1 MNVLESDKSWYV
13 LKNNFLSISDKEL
26 YNNHLHHNTTYISNV
41 AIHKQNKRELLDM
54 VLSTNYETLTRDTQY
69 RLVIDKIRS
78 ISLIKFEL
86 EDLRHAYLDTTN
98 QPEAL
103 SSYSNLL
110 NTLYKS

>member
-54 VLSTNYETLTRDTQY
+54 VLSTNYETLTRDTQ
-69 RLVIDKIRS
+69 
-78 ISLIKFEL
+78 
-86 EDLRHAYLDTTN
+86 
-98 QPEAL
+98 
-103 SSYSNLL
+103 
-110 NTLYKS
+110 